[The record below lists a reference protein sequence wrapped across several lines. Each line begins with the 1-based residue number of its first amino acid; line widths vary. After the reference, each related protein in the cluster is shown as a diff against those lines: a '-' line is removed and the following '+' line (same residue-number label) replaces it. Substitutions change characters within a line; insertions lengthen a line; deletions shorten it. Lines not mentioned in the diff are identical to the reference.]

1 MNSPLPASA
10 PAARTTWSRRL
21 VNLLLALVVIAV
33 AAAAFVFSY
42 DGVHAIALL
51 GGMSTRLA
59 RYYPGLF
66 DAVLVIACVAAAV
79 LRDGRWWARVWSWLV
94 ILVVLAAIGTADVLH
109 AAGYTLRHRP
119 TEAVV
124 AAAPV
129 VAVLLAFSL
138 LLTVL
143 RQSRTREAGQPPA
156 PATVPLDLPALPAAV
171 TMPAP
176 IALPAGRP
184 ASTVADTQ
192 EVPSLAAPTRE
203 VPALGEPTREVPAQD
218 DGPLLY
224 NPVTVP
230 TAGEPGP
237 QGAEGSDAGPHEAAA
252 ADDSTDAVQAEPE
265 PLTPPDGL
273 PVMRRSATAPATVI
287 APVEPPPGA
296 DAAEREPD
304 VPAATV
310 EEPATAA
317 EPVVTE
323 PAAAA
328 EPVSAA
334 EPASPAEP
342 AVPADGQP
350 AAGQPQEAPPTR
362 PTIRYAGSGPQ
373 ARPGRTVTAEPQPA
387 GGASAPS
394 LAQSLARSLA
404 RVTTGTRTRARS
416 TRAWCTRRAKSG
428 RTAAR
433 PMTTRR
439 PARRARGGRRRSP
452 TRTPRRSQ
460 PHRSRRFPG

>member
-1 MNSPLPASA
+1 MNSPLPVSA

-21 VNLLLALVVIAV
+21 VNLLVALVVIAV

-51 GGMSTRLA
+51 GGMSTQLA

-143 RQSRTREAGQPPA
+143 RQSRTREASQPPA

-184 ASTVADTQ
+184 ASTADTH

-203 VPALGEPTREVPAQD
+203 VPALGEPTREMPAQG

-224 NPVTVP
+224 NPVIVP
-230 TAGEPGP
+230 PADQPGP
-237 QGAEGSDAGPHEAAA
+237 PDAGDPEAGPHEAAA
-252 ADDSTDAVQAEPE
+252 ADDSAAAVQAEPE
-265 PLTPPDGL
+265 PVTPPDGL

-296 DAAEREPD
+296 GAAEQEPD
-304 VPAATV
+304 VPGAAV
-310 EEPATAA
+310 EEPAGAA
-317 EPVVTE
+317 EPVVVT
-323 PAAAA
+323 

-334 EPASPAEP
+334 GPAPAE
-342 AVPADGQP
+342 QP
-350 AAGQPQEAPPTR
+350 EEAPPAR
-362 PTIRYAGSGPQ
+362 PTIRYAGSGAL
-373 ARPGRTVTAEPQPA
+373 ARPGRPVTAEPEPA
-387 GGASAPS
+387 RGAAAP
-394 LAQSLARSLA
+394 AA
-404 RVTTGTRTRARS
+404 G
-416 TRAWCTRRAKSG
+416 SG
-428 RTAAR
+428 DYWDADEGVQYAGLVYAAR
-433 PMTTRR
+433 EERADSGPADDDEAPGPASPRR
-439 PARRARGGRRRSP
+439 PAAEPDEDAPPFATAPFATVPRLNRVRSAP
-452 TRTPRRSQ
+452 EP
-460 PHRSRRFPG
+460 PAEDEDEEK